1 MIKSTQP
8 QIWNAMSGET
18 AHIYA
23 LSTLENRPENY
34 IIKTVYFRK
43 LTIGEQTQDIAIL
56 RAEDIYTIAEVD
68 ALFESLRGTIGTLPF
83 TEMINKGIEL
93 SLLDFLNSTTKFGV
107 APNSG
112 GWEIL
117 SEELISEE
125 EVTE

>member
-1 MIKSTQP
+1 MIKTTQP

-43 LTIGEQTQDIAIL
+43 VTFGEHTQDIAIL
-56 RAEDIYTIAEVD
+56 RTEDIYTIAEVD
-68 ALFESLRGTIGTLPF
+68 ALFESLRETIGSLPF

-93 SLLDFLNSTTKFGV
+93 SLYSFLNSTTKFGV
-107 APNSG
+107 ESNSG

-117 SEELISEE
+117 SEEVISEE